1 MSSGAW
7 NFKRAGYDAM
17 HLLRS
22 CCCYYDN
29 TLRRAVT
36 DTKSHRFT
44 YSARAGPIERDCQGW
59 LQQTASHSRNR
70 ICKRRSLPLFRYPAF
85 DASRPDVG
93 GIKSAVLRFQHQET
107 LSFGF
112 DSAAAKGTALD
123 AAEIGRTVVTS
134 SRCLREPFA
143 LRSGL

>member
-1 MSSGAW
+1 MRMTKHGMSNDESDDESDEFVGPLCQSRGFRDSQKRPTIVRRAKVVSSGAW

-44 YSARAGPIERDCQGW
+44 YSARAGAIERDCQGW
-59 LQQTASHSRNR
+59 LQQTPSR
-70 ICKRRSLPLFRYPAF
+70 S
-85 DASRPDVG
+85 
-93 GIKSAVLRFQHQET
+93 
-107 LSFGF
+107 
-112 DSAAAKGTALD
+112 
-123 AAEIGRTVVTS
+123 
-134 SRCLREPFA
+134 
-143 LRSGL
+143 